1 MIEKVGERLNI
12 EFERMVIGFIKK
24 WERAQTNK
32 WIKREYKYLAE
43 WNKENNAGCKRAIQ
57 WRYRNSENKNPIEI
71 LKIKSSKSQIK
82 NKISTFQ

>member
-43 WNKENNAGCKRAIQ
+43 WNKEDNAGCERGIQ
-57 WRYRNSENKNPIEI
+57 SKHRRHEKNHIKIIEMKFLI
-71 LKIKSSKSQIK
+71 GQIK
-82 NKISTFQ
+82 TQMRTL